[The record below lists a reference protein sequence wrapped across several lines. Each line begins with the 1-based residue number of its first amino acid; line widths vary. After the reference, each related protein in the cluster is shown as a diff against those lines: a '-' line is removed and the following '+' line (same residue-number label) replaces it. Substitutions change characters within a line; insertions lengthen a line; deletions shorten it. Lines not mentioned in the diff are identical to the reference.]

1 MPNSFIKAV
10 PEEVILAM
18 RFEDNQR
25 RFGYW
30 SAPMPSYYR
39 LEGYCSLAILGE
51 KTAYNDDKLT
61 FEHNG
66 YVYNATIVST
76 SDYDRKRIGLTDG
89 TAIFISN
96 AQFRKIVAGNRVEVG
111 DVTDSTVL

>member
-1 MPNSFIKAV
+1 MTNSFIKAV

-25 RFGYW
+25 RFEYW
-30 SAPMPSYYR
+30 TSPTPSYYR
-39 LEGYCSLAILGE
+39 LEGYCSMAILGE
-51 KTAYNDDKLT
+51 KTAYNDNKLT

-66 YVYNATIVST
+66 FVYNATIVST
-76 SDYDRKRIGLTDG
+76 SDYDRKRIALTDG

-96 AQFRKIVAGNRVEVG
+96 AQFRKIVAGRRVEIG
-111 DVTDSTVL
+111 DIIDSTVL